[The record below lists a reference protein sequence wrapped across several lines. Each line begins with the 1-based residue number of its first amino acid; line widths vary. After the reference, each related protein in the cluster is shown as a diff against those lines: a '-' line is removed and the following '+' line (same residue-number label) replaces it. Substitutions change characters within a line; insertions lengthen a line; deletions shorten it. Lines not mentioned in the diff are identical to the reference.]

1 MENIANAVIILLGA
15 VEFAVFVF
23 AMVLLVQ
30 LRNQLLDRAKTDINI
45 VNGLIDKNGR
55 MRVELDDIDTKTL
68 RLIKK
73 QREDLQLVA
82 SKDSYF
88 EMDKL
93 LKELISK
100 KDKEIEQFYHD

>member
-1 MENIANAVIILLGA
+1 METIVNGVIIFLGA
-15 VEFAVFVF
+15 IEFAVFVF

-30 LRNQLLDRAKTDINI
+30 LRNQLLDRAKADVTV

-55 MRVELDDIDTKTL
+55 MRAELDDIDTKVL
-68 RLIKK
+68 RLMKK
-73 QREDLQLVA
+73 QREDLQLVD

>member
-1 MENIANAVIILLGA
+1 METIVNGVILFLGA
-15 VEFAVFVF
+15 IEFAVFVF

-30 LRNQLLDRAKTDINI
+30 LRNQLLDRAKADVTV

-55 MRVELDDIDTKTL
+55 MRAELDDIDTKVL
-68 RLIKK
+68 RLMKK
-73 QREDLQLVA
+73 QREDLQLVD